1 MLYKF
6 KVNKH
11 FLRFK
16 RVLYFVE
23 LFMIEGKTMK
33 SVCLKTNNDEIIS
46 YVIKRLENEFDEIVI
61 STNKFKVYKNIIV
74 HYTGQNERNFLINF
88 SGVLATMIAIFYEE
102 RILDKII
109 DENYCYFEEIEK
121 QIILKICEK
130 IIELQE
136 ENFKYKEEIL
146 KGLVYEY
153 FLEGNKYMILD
164 GFINFRVKPY
174 LEVLDYV
181 VDTSVTNFVLG
192 LQ

>member
-1 MLYKF
+1 
-6 KVNKH
+6 
-11 FLRFK
+11 
-16 RVLYFVE
+16 
-23 LFMIEGKTMK
+23 MK
-33 SVCLKTNNDEIIS
+33 SICLKTNNDEIIS
-46 YVIKRLENEFDEIVI
+46 YIIKDLENNFDEIII
-61 STNKFKVYKNIIV
+61 SENRFKIYKNVIV
-74 HYTGQNERNFLINF
+74 HYIGENEKEFLIKF
-88 SGVLATMIAIFYEE
+88 SESLAKMISIFYEK

-109 DENYCYFEEIEK
+109 DENYCYFEDFEK
-121 QIILKICEK
+121 EIILKISQK

-136 ENFKYKEEIL
+136 ASFKYKEEIL

-164 GFINFRVKPY
+164 GFMNFRVRPY

>member
-61 STNKFKVYKNIIV
+61 STNKFKVYKNVIV

-153 FLEGNKYMILD
+153 FLDNKVMIID
-164 GFINFRVKPY
+164 GFMNFRIRPY

>member
-1 MLYKF
+1 
-6 KVNKH
+6 
-11 FLRFK
+11 
-16 RVLYFVE
+16 
-23 LFMIEGKTMK
+23 MK
-33 SVCLKTNNDEIIS
+33 SICLKTNNNEIIS
-46 YVIKRLENEFDEIVI
+46 YIIKRLEDDFDEIVI
-61 STNKFKVYKNIIV
+61 SENQFKIFKNVIV
-74 HYTGQNERNFLINF
+74 HYLGQNERKFLLQF
-88 SGVLATMIAIFYEE
+88 AEMIAKMISIFYE
-102 RILDKII
+102 RKILDKII
-109 DENYCYFEEIEK
+109 DENYCYFEDFEK

-136 ENFKYKEEIL
+136 ASYKYKEEIL

-164 GFINFRVKPY
+164 GFMNFRVRPY